1 MSRNR
6 ALIGAAIVL
15 VLALIAG
22 IGVAIWKFTGADS
35 ASPPQTSA
43 MGTPADLLAEIPTS
57 KPEPSWT
64 VKLGDLIQVP
74 DLRQGIIPGYVDNRA
89 FSFVYP
95 ADEKAGRTH
104 AWVYSFDYH
113 NGDVL
118 FPPVEMVGSP
128 DECYINGPDL
138 LVCLGRQDASS
149 TDAQPTA
156 WVIDSHTGALTYS
169 GATDIHNDTV
179 GDMKVYSVG
188 NYPVASV
195 FGTGW
200 YGIGAHGERT
210 WFVPGNGLSTADIP
224 WSEDVPPQ
232 RLVAAEDKD
241 GQFQVFSASDGR
253 VLAEKLPGRPW
264 LYSGGY
270 AVPSRSKADPA
281 GTVTF
286 FDESGNQLSQ
296 LKMDAKQLVKSMA
309 TRGELLV
316 LDFREPD
323 APEGRWQVFDKS
335 GTKISE
341 FPAPADPDKQRVIVA
356 GDKMYVSQIVGTENT
371 DKDNPWKQIDL
382 STGSFLRTCND
393 LNMRGYV
400 ASDGKTILSAR
411 FEPNREI
418 TESAVSADT
427 CQTLWSITG
436 RDDGIV
442 KIGNALVQSSDAQ
455 YNGLR
460 S

>member
-1 MSRNR
+1 MTRNR
-6 ALIGAAIVL
+6 TLIGAVIVL

-22 IGVAIWKFTGADS
+22 VGVAIWKFTGSDS
-35 ASPPQTSA
+35 APPTETSA
-43 MGTPADLLAEIPTS
+43 VGTPADLLAKIPTS

-64 VKLGDLIQVP
+64 VKLSDLLPAP
-74 DLRQGIIPGYVDNRA
+74 DLRQGIIPGSVDNRA

-95 ADEKAGRTH
+95 ADEQAGRTH

-118 FPPVEMVGSP
+118 FPPVELVGSP
-128 DECYINGPDL
+128 DQCYINGPDL
-138 LVCLGRQDASS
+138 LVCLGRVDASS

-169 GATDIHNDTV
+169 GATDIHNDAV
-179 GDMKVYSVG
+179 GDMKVYSIG
-188 NYPVASV
+188 DHPVVSI

-200 YGIGAHGERT
+200 YGIGAKGERT
-210 WFVPGNGLSTADIP
+210 WFVPGKGLSTEEVP

-241 GQFQVFSASDGR
+241 GQFQVFSAGDGKI
-253 VLAEKLPGRPW
+253 LASKLPGRPW

-286 FDESGNQLSQ
+286 FDDSGNQLSQ
-296 LKMDAKQLVKSMA
+296 LKMNAKELVKSMA

-323 APEGRWQVFDKS
+323 GDGRWAVFDKA
-335 GTKISE
+335 GTKIAE
-341 FPAPADPDKQRVIVA
+341 FPAPADPGKQRVIVA
-356 GDKMYVSQIVGTENT
+356 GDKMYVSEDTGTENT
-371 DKDNPWKQIDL
+371 DKENPWKQIDL
-382 STGSFLRTCND
+382 STGTFLRTCND

-411 FEPNREI
+411 FESNRDI

-436 RDDGIV
+436 TGDGIV
-442 KIGNALVQSSDAQ
+442 KVGNVLVQSSDTQ
-455 YNGLR
+455 YNGLKD
-460 S
+460 